1 MMTEKEIAE
10 CRAILAARKAA
21 SHKLAEERRTAAR
34 LAEEKSA
41 RFARWTEML
50 QNQESNKPRVG
61 GRPTPV
67 EIPVQQGPLKG
78 KNSSLP
84 RLQQVWA

>member
-34 LAEEKSA
+34 LAAEKAA
-41 RFARWTEML
+41 RGAKWIEML

-61 GRPTPV
+61 RPTPV
-67 EIPVQQGPLKG
+67 EVPVQQGPLKG